1 MYQNQARFD
10 AIMYPINSYSGPP
23 VMLNI
28 AVMPGVAHLVPA
40 IAVNIANSLGR
51 TAGQTYTRTYVY
63 NTVAANGFNNP
74 NYAEVVKLA
83 ADILALD
90 LASGSFNLPEQGL
103 DKAVETALT
112 LYTSVLAIGNN
123 QLFTFLDRQLQEAVR
138 SNSMRY
144 QEVINRISSMYNSM
158 NVQQP
163 MMQPMPQQ
171 MGYQQMPMQQPM
183 MQQPVGMMQQ
193 PMINQAGYFNQN
205 TTMMNSSVSGAVN
218 DRVNDR
224 FANNRPTVSVPEP
237 VQAVSVEPVLTIPV
251 TGEWKT
257 SKEQPFRSVY
267 MKDTH
272 TPILTKVN
280 DVLVEHL
287 ETNMDRNA
295 HRLKVGDDV
304 YNIDLIAKREE
315 TIDSVAQLNSSS
327 LDTVEAVQNQEEADT
342 TMVNPDTIGVAYLE
356 EAIFETKVLAKIN
369 DVSAYR
375 SYFALTTPIIDP
387 VSIALRKALEGL
399 SAAKLTD
406 VADILIKLATEENR
420 DSIANLDIRYTKLVN
435 EMLECSLGLPGVNID
450 SFMSDIYDLK
460 GYLNKKF
467 GTRMGVAM
475 EIFEAH
481 YLSAKILMI
490 SEEQLEVA
498 RSNFTDELEV
508 YFDTSL
514 ISVTY
519 LDVYDKALNLAVDY
533 EAKMIDQGFVP
544 WLYSLAN
551 RMVIEH
557 DDLNLQGVDNY
568 LVTKDNVIYR
578 IIPASYAKNVQFI
591 KKHC

>member
-10 AIMYPINSYSGPP
+10 AIMHPINSYSSPP
-23 VMLNI
+23 VMVNV

-40 IAVNIANSLGR
+40 IAVSIANSLGR

-74 NYAEVVKLA
+74 NYAELVKLT
-83 ADILALD
+83 ADVLALD
-90 LASGSFNLPEQGL
+90 LNSGSFNLPEQGL
-103 DKAVETALT
+103 DRAVETAIT

-123 QLFTFLDRQLQEAVR
+123 QLFTFLDRQVQEAVR
-138 SNSMRY
+138 ANAMRY
-144 QEVINRISSMYNSM
+144 QDVVNRINTMYNSM
-158 NVQQP
+158 NIQQP

-171 MGYQQMPMQQPM
+171 MGYQQMPIQQPM
-183 MQQPVGMMQQ
+183 GMMQQ
-193 PMINQAGYFNQN
+193 PIVNQAGYFNQN
-205 TTMMNSSVSGAVN
+205 TAMISTGVNSTVN
-218 DRVNDR
+218 SRVNDR
-224 FANNRPTVSVPEP
+224 FANTRPAQMTPEP
-237 VQAVSVEPVLTIPV
+237 VTPVPVESVLVIPEK
-251 TGEWKT
+251 GEWKT

-267 MKDTH
+267 MKDVH
-272 TPILTKVN
+272 EPVLTRVN
-280 DVLVEHL
+280 DVLVEKL
-287 ETNMDRNA
+287 EMNMDRNA

-315 TIDSVAQLNSSS
+315 TIDSVAQLNKSS
-327 LDTVEAVQNQEEADT
+327 LDTVEAVHNQEEVDT

-356 EAIFETKVLAKIN
+356 EAIFETKVLAKVN
-369 DVSAYR
+369 SVSAYR

-387 VSIALRKALEGL
+387 VYIALRKALEEL
-399 SAAKLTD
+399 SVVKLTD
-406 VADILIKLATEENR
+406 VADILNKLATEENR
-420 DSIANLDIRYTKLVN
+420 DSIANLDIQYTRLVN
-435 EMLECSLGLPGVNID
+435 EMLECSLSLPGVNID
-450 SFMSDIYDLK
+450 SFMSDVYDLK

-475 EIFEAH
+475 ENFEAN

-490 SEEQLEVA
+490 SEEQLEIA
-498 RSNFTDELEV
+498 RSNFTDALEV
-508 YFDTSL
+508 YFDTNL

-533 EAKMIDQGFVP
+533 ETKMIDQGFVP

-551 RMVIEH
+551 RLVSEQDNM
-557 DDLNLQGVDNY
+557 NLQTIDNY